1 MEAKTPAPLPVPA
14 FNIPF
19 INTVPSVEF
28 VIVSS
33 FSKIIPAD
41 PVTSK
46 LVLAVIEVPF
56 KVVNVPAAAE
66 FAPIT
71 VPSRAPPSMSTLLIS
86 TSPVPFGVIPIFP
99 FAPSVI
105 VIDPVVVFPV

>member
-1 MEAKTPAPLPVPA
+1 MPA
-14 FNIPF
+14 FKIPL

-33 FSKIIPAD
+33 FSKITPAD

-46 LVLAVIEVPF
+46 LVLAEIDPPF

-71 VPSRAPPSMSTLLIS
+71 VPSTAPPSTSTLLIS
-86 TSPVPFGVIPIFP
+86 TSPVPSGVIAMFP
-99 FAPSVI
+99 LEPSVI
-105 VIDPVVVFPV
+105 IMDPVVEFPV